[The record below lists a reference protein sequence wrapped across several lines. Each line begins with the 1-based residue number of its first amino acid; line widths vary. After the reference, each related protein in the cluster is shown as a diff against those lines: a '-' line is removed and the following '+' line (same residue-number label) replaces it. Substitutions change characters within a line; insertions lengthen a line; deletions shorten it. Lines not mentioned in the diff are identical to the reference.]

1 MLSLVLAGVIQASST
16 EVEAEIVAASLFKN
30 GYAVVLREAPI
41 NSTTV
46 RVTNPPTA
54 VLGTLWL
61 GTSPGVTIDSATF
74 RRVTTTSTRP
84 VTNLQ
89 EVLEANTGKTLTFTL
104 PNPDGGHHNIT
115 GVLFRVTAEIAVV
128 RSGGTDVVI
137 PRSWILSISSAS
149 DQIIYDVETSST
161 IGVVDVV
168 ASAGSGKL
176 YFLTLEPGLTWAPSY
191 RVELDEET
199 MQSTLTLRST
209 IMNDLA
215 DIEGIDLQLV
225 TGFPNVP
232 YLHVRDPFTSGSDIR
247 QWANELNTGP
257 GAPAPADMLQNV
269 AARRAEATGGA
280 PDFTMM
286 PPTNQDGTRAGELFF
301 YPQNN
306 VKLARGERGYYTL
319 FQTQS
324 PFRRTY
330 AAQII
335 GGAIQ
340 PASRGVGGFGGQL
353 DDRPEDVWYEVIFPN
368 NSNYPLTTA
377 AASIYQNG
385 ELVGQDTMEYM
396 PAGAEVRLRIT
407 KALDVRIS
415 QTLEELSRERGA
427 MTIRTTSYDLI
438 QVEGII
444 SIRNLKPE
452 EIDVEIM
459 RRFDGIVLEN
469 DPSGETR
476 QIPVG
481 TSGVNPVTI
490 GTWQLSVPA
499 NSITEVKYRYSY
511 YQQS

>member
-1 MLSLVLAGVIQASST
+1 MLSLVLVGVLQASTT

-41 NSTTV
+41 NSAAV

-61 GTSPGVTIDSATF
+61 GTSPGITIDSATF

-84 VTNLQ
+84 VNNLQ
-89 EVLEANTGKTLTFTL
+89 EVLEANTGKTLNFII
-104 PNPDGGHHNIT
+104 PSPDGGQHSIT
-115 GVLFRVTAEIAVV
+115 GVLYRITPEIAVV
-128 RSGGTDVVI
+128 KAEGTDMVI
-137 PRSWILSISSAS
+137 PRSWILAITSTT
-149 DQIIYDVETSST
+149 DEIIYDVETSST

-168 ASAGSGKL
+168 ASAGTGKL

-191 RVELDEET
+191 RVELDEST

-215 DIEGIDLQLV
+215 DISGINLQLV

-232 YLHVRDPFTSGSDIR
+232 YINVRDPFTSGSNIM
-247 QWANELNTGP
+247 QWANELNAGP
-257 GAPAPADMLQNV
+257 GVSPADMMQNI
-269 AARRAEATGGA
+269 AARRGEATGGLGG
-280 PDFTMM
+280 FEML
-286 PPTNQDGTRAGELFF
+286 PPTNLDGTRAGELFF

-306 VKLARGERGYYTL
+306 VNLARGERGYYTL
-319 FQTQS
+319 FQTRS

-330 AAQII
+330 AAQLV

-340 PASRGVGGFGGQL
+340 PVSRGGGGFGIQL

-377 AASIYQNG
+377 AATIYQNG

-438 QVEGII
+438 QVEGVI

-481 TSGVNPVTI
+481 TTGVNPVTI
-490 GTWQLSVPA
+490 ATWKLSVPA
-499 NSITEVKYRYSY
+499 NSITEIKYQYSY
-511 YQQS
+511 YQAR